1 MRIPKGLC
9 ERIAEAIIAGRMFF
23 ADIAKRLRPRGT
35 EELKKRGRED
45 LATDSNAQRGTDS
58 DAGRDE
64 KGGK

>member
-23 ADIAKRLRPRGT
+23 ADIAKRLRPRVT

-45 LATDSNAQRGTDS
+45 LATDSNARPK
-58 DAGRDE
+58 DE
-64 KGGK
+64 ED

>member
-23 ADIAKRLRPRGT
+23 ADIAKRLRPRVT

-45 LATDSNAQRGTDS
+45 LATDSNARPK
-58 DAGRDE
+58 DE
-64 KGGK
+64 HEEG

>member
-23 ADIAKRLRPRGT
+23 ADIAKRLRPRVT

-45 LATDSNAQRGTDS
+45 LATDSNARPK
-58 DAGRDE
+58 DE
-64 KGGK
+64 SEED

>member
-23 ADIAKRLRPRGT
+23 ADIAKRLRPRVT

-45 LATDSNAQRGTDS
+45 LATDSNARTK
-58 DAGRDE
+58 DE
-64 KGGK
+64 SEEG

>member
-23 ADIAKRLRPRGT
+23 ADIAKRLRPRVT

-45 LATDSNAQRGTDS
+45 LATDSNAR
-58 DAGRDE
+58 REDE
-64 KGGK
+64 DDRP

>member
-23 ADIAKRLRPRGT
+23 ADIAKRLRPRVT

-45 LATDSNAQRGTDS
+45 LATDSNARPK
-58 DAGRDE
+58 DE
-64 KGGK
+64 DDRP

>member
-23 ADIAKRLRPRGT
+23 ADIANRLRPRVT

-45 LATDSNAQRGTDS
+45 LATDSNARP
-58 DAGRDE
+58 RDE
-64 KGGK
+64 SEED